1 MHRGCH
7 AALAEQEIMKKI
19 VIRGGH
25 LVSPIE
31 DRLTDL
37 LIEGRLITKVGA
49 QPETASP
56 DVKNIDASDCWV
68 TPGLIDLQ
76 VNGGPSCNFWA
87 DPDLA
92 QVSKFATELIRA
104 GVTTI
109 LPTLITDDL
118 DHLKKNIDFLE
129 KQIGVGIRQL
139 DTAVQGTEVEVKASG
154 KPGSAQLKER
164 PVPVRMPGI
173 HLEGPCLSP
182 QKPGV
187 HPPAHLQPLK
197 VDTLKRII
205 SDSVKLMTLAPEL
218 DPSGQAIQFLTGK
231 GVTVALGHSNA
242 TFEEAEQ
249 AFNNDIRLMTHTFNA
264 LPPIHHRAPGAV
276 TAALLDSRVSCCV
289 IADGQHLAPAAVKLI
304 LKTKGL
310 NKTILVTDIAQ
321 VGTSQGGLVGSSIF
335 LDQAIRNVVKWGVA
349 TFQQAIQMATIN
361 PALSMGW
368 EGSIG
373 FLGAGKLADIVVWD
387 KKTLEIKHVMVGG
400 ELLF

>member
-1 MHRGCH
+1 
-7 AALAEQEIMKKI
+7 MKKI

-37 LIEGRLITKVGA
+37 LIEGRHVVKVGA
-49 QPETASP
+49 QPEAASA
-56 DVKNIDASDCWV
+56 DVKILDATDCWV

-76 VNGGPSCNFWA
+76 VNGGPSCNFWG

-92 QVSKFATELIRA
+92 QVSKFATELTKA

-129 KQIGVGIRQL
+129 KEIGVGVRQL
-139 DTAVQGTEVEVKASG
+139 DSDVVQGTEIEVKAAAKQG
-154 KPGSAQLKER
+154 NAKLKER
-164 PVPVRMPGI
+164 PVSVRMPGI
-173 HLEGPCLSP
+173 HLEGPFLSP
-182 QKPGV
+182 EKPGV
-187 HPPAHLQPLK
+187 HPTMHLQPLK
-197 VDTLKRII
+197 VDVLKRIM
-205 SDSVKLMTLAPEL
+205 SQSVKLMTLAPEL
-218 DPSGQAIQFLTGK
+218 DPSGQAIQYLTGE

-242 TFEEAEQ
+242 TFQEAEQ
-249 AFNNDIRLMTHTFNA
+249 AFNNDVRIMTHTFNA

-276 TAALLDSRVSCCV
+276 TAALLDTRVSCCV
-289 IADGQHLAPAAVKLI
+289 IADGRHLAPAVVKLI
-304 LKTKGL
+304 LKLKGL

-335 LDQAIRNVVKWGVA
+335 LDEAIRNIVKWGVA
-349 TFQQAIQMATIN
+349 SFQQAIQMATIN

-373 FLGAGKLADIVVWD
+373 SLSAGKLADVVVWD
-387 KKTLEIKHVMVGG
+387 KKSLAIKHVLVGG